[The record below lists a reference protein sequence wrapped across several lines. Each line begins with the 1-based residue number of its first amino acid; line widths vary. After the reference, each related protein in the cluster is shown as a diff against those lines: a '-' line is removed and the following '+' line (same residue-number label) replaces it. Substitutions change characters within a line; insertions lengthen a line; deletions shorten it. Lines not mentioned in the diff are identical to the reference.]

1 MFATQTMRFGDLYA
15 SSFINLFYYPLNY
28 LFRAPHILMPHE
40 TCVETSKFQIY
51 FQPTKLKNVQLL
63 IKLIHSVHT
72 AKKKRKNRP
81 YPPVVLSNRPLKI
94 VVNGIDL
101 MILNLK
107 PSLIVNQSSVHANND
122 RPFLLESPILT
133 ITTLIVTLR
142 EKNN

>member
-1 MFATQTMRFGDLYA
+1 MGFSERLIFLCLMKHA
-15 SSFINLFYYPLNY
+15 S
-28 LFRAPHILMPHE
+28 
-40 TCVETSKFQIY
+40 KQ
-51 FQPTKLKNVQLL
+51 
-63 IKLIHSVHT
+63 LIHSVHT
-72 AKKKRKNRP
+72 VKKKRKNRP
-81 YPPVVLSNRPLKI
+81 YPPVVLSNRPLKT